1 MKPGTVVLA
10 QLQQSDGLLKT
21 RPVVV
26 LASMPPFGDLLVC
39 AVSSKLKHEC
49 REFDDIVKPDDGDFR
64 ESGLKVVSLIRL
76 GMVATIPATV
86 VLGALG
92 SISGDRLDRLRF
104 RLARMI
110 EGEQGTTGS
119 SVLQGEHP

>member
-39 AVSSKLKHEC
+39 AVSSKLQHEC

-92 SISGDRLDRLRF
+92 SISSDRLDRLRF

-110 EGEQGTTGS
+110 EGEHGTTGS
-119 SVLQGEHP
+119 SVLQGQQP